1 MITLF
6 CNSFNNKISNIS
18 KSTYY
23 TKKRKISM
31 NFNIITLGCKVNQY
45 ESQAMRED
53 LLRNGF
59 ELAKPDS
66 PADITVVNS
75 CTVTA
80 VSDAKNRKLINKIR
94 RENPNTIIVLTGC
107 MPQAF
112 PDKQENFENC
122 DIVLGNAKRAE
133 LVPAIYE
140 YINTHMKNI
149 FITEHPAKDE
159 KFEDLSISSLGEH
172 TRAFVKIEDGC
183 NRFCSYCIIPYARGR
198 VRSKSL
204 ESLKAEVERIA
215 HNGYR
220 EVVLVG
226 INLSAYGQDEGLNL
240 ADAVECVCAQDGIER
255 VRLGSVEPEQMDEPM
270 IKRLAA
276 QPKFCPQFHL
286 SLQSGCDNTLKAM
299 NRHYD
304 TAEYSKIVSDI
315 RKTFDNSSITTDV
328 MVGFAG
334 ETEEDFKASMD
345 FVRQTGFAKVHVFPY
360 SRRKGTVADKAPN
373 QVAPNIKEE
382 RAKRMGE
389 LVAKSKAEF
398 LRTQTGKT
406 EEVLIERLRHGYL
419 EGYTKN
425 YTPVHIICDNDSLC
439 GQIVNVKITKA
450 EDDFCVGEII

>member
-1 MITLF
+1 
-6 CNSFNNKISNIS
+6 
-18 KSTYY
+18 
-23 TKKRKISM
+23 M

-53 LLRNGF
+53 LLKNGF
-59 ELAKPDS
+59 ELAKPNT

-75 CTVTA
+75 CTVTS

-94 RENPNTIIVLTGC
+94 RENPDGIIVLTGC

-112 PDKQENFENC
+112 PDRQENFENC

-140 YINTHMKNI
+140 YIGNHMKNV
-149 FITEHPAKDE
+149 FISPHPVKNE

-172 TRAFVKIEDGC
+172 TRAFIKIEDGC
-183 NRFCSYCIIPYARGR
+183 NRFCSYCIIPFARGR
-198 VRSKSL
+198 VRSKSI
-204 ESLKAEVERIA
+204 EALKTEVEKIA
-215 HNGYR
+215 NNGYL

-240 ADAVECVCAQDGIER
+240 ADAVECVCAQEGIER

-304 TAEYSKIVSDI
+304 TAEYSKIVSNI
-315 RKTFDNSSITTDV
+315 RNTFDNSSITTDV

-334 ETEEDFKASMD
+334 ETEDDFKDSMN
-345 FVRQTGFAKVHVFPY
+345 FVKQTGFAKVHVFPY

-373 QVAPNIKEE
+373 QIAPNIKEQ
-382 RAKRMGE
+382 RAKEMGE
-389 LVAKSKAEF
+389 LVAESRAEF
-398 LRTQTGKT
+398 LKTQVGLT
-406 EEVLIERLRHGYL
+406 ESVLIERLRHGYL

-425 YTPVHIICDNDSLC
+425 YTPVHIISDDENLC
-439 GQIVNVKITKA
+439 GQIVNVKIISA
-450 EDDFCVGEII
+450 EDDYCMGTVV

>member
-1 MITLF
+1 
-6 CNSFNNKISNIS
+6 
-18 KSTYY
+18 
-23 TKKRKISM
+23 M

-53 LLRNGF
+53 LLKNGF
-59 ELAKPDS
+59 VLAEPNQ
-66 PADITVVNS
+66 PADITVINS
-75 CTVTA
+75 CTVTS

-94 RENPNTIIVLTGC
+94 RENPDGIIVLTGC

-112 PDKQENFENC
+112 PDKKENFENC

-133 LVPAIYE
+133 LVPAILE
-140 YINTHMKNI
+140 YIENHMKNI
-149 FITEHPAKDE
+149 FITPHPPKNE
-159 KFEDLSISSLGEH
+159 EFEDLSISSLGEH
-172 TRAFVKIEDGC
+172 TRAFIKIEDGC

-204 ESLKAEVERIA
+204 NALKAEVERIA
-215 HNGYR
+215 LNGYK

-304 TAEYSKIVSDI
+304 KAEYSKIVSNI

-345 FVRQTGFAKVHVFPY
+345 FVKQTGFAKVHVFPY
-360 SRRKGTVADKAPN
+360 SRRKGTVADKATN
-373 QVAPNIKEE
+373 HIAPNIKEQ
-382 RAKRMGE
+382 RAKEMGV
-389 LVAKSKAEF
+389 LVAETRAEF
-398 LRTQTGKT
+398 LQSQVGRV
-406 EEVLIERLRHGYL
+406 EPVLVERLRHGYL

-425 YTPVHIICDNDSLC
+425 YTPVHIISEKEELC
-439 GQIVNVKITKA
+439 GQIVSVEITSA
-450 EDDFCVGEII
+450 EDDFCIGNIV

>member
-1 MITLF
+1 
-6 CNSFNNKISNIS
+6 
-18 KSTYY
+18 
-23 TKKRKISM
+23 M

-53 LLRNGF
+53 LLKNGF
-59 ELAKPDS
+59 ELAEPNT

-75 CTVTA
+75 CTVTS

-94 RENPNTIIVLTGC
+94 RENPDGIIVLTGC

-122 DIVLGNAKRAE
+122 GIVLGNAKRAE
-133 LVPAIYE
+133 LVPAICE
-140 YINTHMKNI
+140 YIENHMKNV
-149 FITEHPAKDE
+149 FISPHPVKNE
-159 KFEDLSISSLGEH
+159 QFEDLSISSLGEH
-172 TRAFVKIEDGC
+172 TRAFIKIEDGC

-198 VRSKSL
+198 VRSKSI
-204 ESLKAEVERIA
+204 EALKAEVKRIA
-215 HNGYR
+215 DNGYR

-304 TAEYSKIVSDI
+304 TAEYSKIVSNI
-315 RKTFDNSSITTDV
+315 RKTFDNSTITTDV

-345 FVRQTGFAKVHVFPY
+345 FVKQTGFAKVHVFPY

-373 QVAPNIKEE
+373 QIAPNIKEQ
-382 RAKRMGE
+382 RAKEMGE
-389 LVAKSKAEF
+389 LVAKSRAEF
-398 LRTQTGKT
+398 LKTQVGMT
-406 EEVLIERLRHGYL
+406 ESVLIERLRHGYL

-425 YTPVHIICDNDSLC
+425 YTPVHIISDDENLC
-439 GQIVNVKITKA
+439 GQIVNVKITSA
-450 EDDFCVGEII
+450 EDDFCVGTIA